1 VDEQAVLHRVTHLL
15 KEECSDSLVGIYLH
29 GSMAMG
35 CFLPNQSDID
45 ILVVCREQLSADT
58 YRRIAKRLMQTEDE
72 MHIVTGFELSIVLES
87 TVAKLTFP
95 TPFEFHY
102 SGYHRE
108 KYRNDDQ
115 YLCGGYEDPD
125 LVAHLAVIVD
135 RGIVLVGKPIKELF
149 QPVKREYMLASITS
163 DVGSALEEI
172 TENPVYYVLNLAR
185 VLLYVKDSVIYSKRE
200 AGEWA
205 LIHILPKYKEVIS
218 QCLAKYNGELESV
231 NLSDDLLLD
240 YAKYMLDEIKR
251 RHHDDYN
258 DRGSGTD

>member
-1 VDEQAVLHRVTHLL
+1 MDEQAVLHTATHLL
-15 KEECSDSLVGIYLH
+15 KEECADSLVGIYLH

-35 CFLPNQSDID
+35 GFHPNQSDID
-45 ILVVCREQLSADT
+45 ILVVCRDQLSADT
-58 YRRIAKRLMQTEDE
+58 YRSIAKRLMHIEDE

-87 TVAKLTFP
+87 TVANLTFP

-102 SGYHRE
+102 SAYHRE

-135 RGIVLVGKPIKELF
+135 RGVVLAGKPIKELF

-172 TENPVYYVLNLAR
+172 TENPVYYVLNLSR

-218 QCLAKYNGELESV
+218 QCLAKYNGERESV

-240 YAKYMLDEIKR
+240 YAKYMLNEIKGLAESGLE
-251 RHHDDYN
+251 HG
-258 DRGSGTD
+258 RGKR